1 MTRSS
6 LALLALAG
14 AGIAACATIQ
24 APPGGPEDHA
34 PPKIVAVAPDTART
48 NVTPKEVV
56 FRFDEVVNERPTGA
70 AANLDQ
76 LVVLSPSDGAPRVSW
91 HRDRITVR
99 PRRGFRKNTAYTV
112 TLLPGL
118 ADLRG
123 NVMKTGAS
131 TFFST
136 GAEIPATALRGV
148 VFDWVAGKP
157 AAGALVQAFPRG
169 DTTFAWTAA
178 TDSIGRFELR
188 AFPSGSYLVRALVD
202 ANHNRALDPRELF
215 DTVGVA
221 IADSGRVELLAF
233 VHDTIGPRIDRLAAD
248 DSVTLRVD
256 FDKPLDPARPLTVG
270 NFALL
275 RSDSTPVPIA
285 ALLTDS
291 ALTAERA
298 VRDSATAAARRDST
312 AAVPNVSPG
321 AARPVQPAPAPR
333 GGSAVPIP
341 RGRRA
346 PAATGPAVR
355 DSAAIPKPSRPIP
368 KSGTIIR
375 LATPLTPNTAYRL
388 KAIDLRGIWG
398 NPRTS
403 DRVFSTPKPAPADT
417 TRAAPTV
424 PRPAPQSAPPTPAA
438 RPPR

>member
-1 MTRSS
+1 MTRGS

-14 AGIAACATIQ
+14 AGLAACATIQ

-34 PPKIVAVAPDTART
+34 PPKILAVVPDTARR

-76 LVVLSPSDGAPRVSW
+76 LVVLSPSDGAPRVDW

-136 GAEIPATALRGV
+136 GAEIPATALRGI

-157 AAGALVQAFPRG
+157 AVGALVQAFPRG

-178 TDSIGRFELR
+178 TDSMGRFELR

-221 IADSGRVELLAF
+221 VADSGRVELLAF

-256 FDKPLDPARPLTVG
+256 FDKPLDPTRPLTVG
-270 NFALL
+270 SFVLL

-298 VRDSATAAARRDST
+298 VRDSATA
-312 AAVPNVSPG
+312 
-321 AARPVQPAPAPR
+321 
-333 GGSAVPIP
+333 
-341 RGRRA
+341 
-346 PAATGPAVR
+346 
-355 DSAAIPKPSRPIP
+355 
-368 KSGTIIR
+368 
-375 LATPLTPNTAYRL
+375 
-388 KAIDLRGIWG
+388 
-398 NPRTS
+398 
-403 DRVFSTPKPAPADT
+403 
-417 TRAAPTV
+417 
-424 PRPAPQSAPPTPAA
+424 
-438 RPPR
+438 

>member
-14 AGIAACATIQ
+14 AGLAACATIQ

-56 FRFDEVVNERPTGA
+56 FRFDEVVNERPSGA

-136 GAEIPATALRGV
+136 GSEIPATALRGI

-157 AAGALVQAFPRG
+157 AAGALVEAFPRG

-256 FDKPLDPARPLTVG
+256 FDKPLDPTRPLTVG
-270 NFALL
+270 NFVLL

-291 ALTAERA
+291 ALTAERT
-298 VRDSATAAARRDST
+298 VRDSATAAA
-312 AAVPNVSPG
+312 
-321 AARPVQPAPAPR
+321 QPAPAPR

-355 DSAAIPKPSRPIP
+355 DTAAIPKPSRPVP

-375 LATPLTPNTAYRL
+375 LATPLAPSTAYRL

-403 DRVFSTPKPAPADT
+403 DRVFSTPKPAPVDT

-424 PRPAPQSAPPTPAA
+424 PRPAPQSAPPTPSA